1 MKIYKEISLADF
13 EAWSGAVDTMETLQK
28 LEDETGEN
36 VFDTLEDC
44 LEDCID
50 DMGEGV
56 DETTI
61 NDILWFETDTI
72 AVWLG
77 YEDWEA
83 LDRAAEGIEEE
94 EEEEEIELTYSVG
107 DHVGI
112 GGEEW
117 EIIDTDNTD
126 ADACYFCAPV
136 VDGETEEVKREWF
149 CEEDIDG
156 LF

>member
-28 LEDETGEN
+28 LENETGGD
-36 VFDTLEDC
+36 VFGILEA
-44 LEDCID
+44 CID

-56 DETTI
+56 DETTV
-61 NDILWFETDTI
+61 NDILWLETDTI

-94 EEEEEIELTYSVG
+94 IELTYSVG
-107 DHVGI
+107 DHVEI

-117 EIIDTDNTD
+117 EIVDIDNADV
-126 ADACYFCAPV
+126 DACYYCVLV
-136 VDGETEEVKREWF
+136 VDEETEEIEREWF
-149 CEEDIDG
+149 GEDDISG